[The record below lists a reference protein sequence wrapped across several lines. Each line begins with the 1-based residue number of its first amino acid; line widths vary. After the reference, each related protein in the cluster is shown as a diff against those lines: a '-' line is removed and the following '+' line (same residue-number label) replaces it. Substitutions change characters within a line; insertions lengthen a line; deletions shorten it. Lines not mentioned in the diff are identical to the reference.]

1 MRNHKSLGLDN
12 IQSDVI
18 KLIAYD
24 NNIDLRVNLFNK
36 IYNTGVFPKIGS
48 YQYSFRYPKK
58 PLQNDLENTGQLH

>member
-36 IYNTGVFPKIGS
+36 IYSTGVFPKIG
-48 YQYSFRYPKK
+48 
-58 PLQNDLENTGQLH
+58 